1 MINFIKDI
9 LKIMRSYN
17 ISKSIENNLINTTTV
32 KYNSTNIKFINTNKL
47 LKFRIKNFL
56 TKEPETIQWIKEFRR
71 NSYFWDIGSNIGE
84 FSIFAAKLRNC
95 EVVSFEPSFFNLQ
108 ILIKNIFINNLQ
120 NNITT
125 LPFAIN
131 DKTKSGMFKIQT
143 FQPGHANSSFETN
156 IGWNGKPINT
166 KFEYKTM
173 SITIDDAINFFNLK
187 APNYIKID
195 VDGNEHL
202 VLEGARKTLKEIE
215 EVLIELPG
223 VWTEQTKLCH
233 EILLASGLT
242 RTKKHNFDML
252 NNPNVSANEIWKRK

>member
-1 MINFIKDI
+1 MFKYIKNILRYIRGYYQLKFMANSLKNTTNVKYKTINF
-9 LKIMRSYN
+9 
-17 ISKSIENNLINTTTV
+17 
-32 KYNSTNIKFINTNKL
+32 KFIDTNKL
-47 LKFRIKNFL
+47 LRFRIKNFL
-56 TKEPETIQWIKEFRR
+56 TKEPETIQWIKEFKS
-71 NSYFWDIGSNIGE
+71 NSYFWDIGANIGE
-84 FSIFAAKLRNC
+84 FSIFAAKVKNC

-108 ILIKNIFINNLQ
+108 TLIKNIFINDLQ

-156 IGWNGKPINT
+156 IGWNGKSLNT
-166 KFEYKTM
+166 NFEYKTM
-173 SITIDDAINFFNLK
+173 AITIDEAINFFNLK
-187 APNYIKID
+187 VPNYIKID